1 MSQRTATVC
10 GALLAAVAVIV
21 GLSAAPVQAAT
32 VVTGAVFN
40 DPTLDSGH
48 TIVQDRIVSLIDGT
62 PAGARIRM
70 AMWYADDPTIPE
82 ALVAAQA
89 RGVNVQ
95 VIFDHKEVTLAPWT
109 TLSGALGTNLSAAS
123 WALACPADRG
133 CVGTRVLGN
142 VKAINHNKFYLFSS
156 TGGASDVVVQS
167 SANLHNGRDGLKG
180 WNNALIL
187 VGNTGIWNDY
197 NAYFE
202 DLKSQ
207 TPNNNYYDTRVPV
220 ASGNAKVH
228 HYPRQETSG
237 VSPYEDP
244 GEDTIATVLD
254 HVNCFGNSVVGTG
267 DGTHRTI
274 IRVAMDLFSRD
285 YLAEKLWNLDAAGCY
300 VEVALTYDPGT
311 GLQVTSMKDLLKAAG
326 SYHGPLVRYYCNS
339 DSIWIHSK
347 YLQIEGDYYGGPDRK
362 IVWTGSAN
370 WSTNSLRQSDETLLQ
385 LEDSTVYDAYTANF
399 QAIRD
404 SPTIRTA
411 ANGGAASC

>member
-1 MSQRTATVC
+1 MQRLL
-10 GALLAAVAVIV
+10 ALLAAIGLIV
-21 GLSAAPVQAAT
+21 GLSAMPAQAAT
-32 VVTGAVFN
+32 VVTEAVFN
-40 DPTLDSGH
+40 NPTVDSGH
-48 TIVQDRIVSLIDGT
+48 STIQDRIVALIDGT

-70 AMWYADDPTIPE
+70 SMYYADDATIPN
-82 ALVAAQA
+82 ALVAAHA
-89 RGVNVQ
+89 RGVDVQ
-95 VIFDHKEVTLAPWT
+95 VIFDSKETPLAPWA
-109 TLSGALGTNLSAAS
+109 TLTGALGTDLSAAS
-123 WALACPADRG
+123 WALTCPADRG
-133 CVGTRVLGN
+133 CIGTRQLGN

-156 TGGASDVVVQS
+156 TGGATNVVVQS

-202 DLKSQ
+202 DLKAQ
-207 TPNNNYYDTRVPV
+207 KPNNNYYDTRVPV

-228 HYPRQETSG
+228 HFPRQETSG
-237 VSPYEDP
+237 DSAYQDP
-244 GEDTIATVLD
+244 SEDTIETVLD
-254 HVNCFGNSVVGTG
+254 HVDCFGNSVVGTQ

-300 VEVALTYDPGT
+300 VEVAMTYDPGT
-311 GLQVTSMKDLLKAAG
+311 ALQVTSMKDLLKAAG
-326 SYHGPLVRYYCNS
+326 SYHGPLVRYYCNA

-347 YLQIEGDYYGGPDRK
+347 YLQVEGNYYGGADRK

-385 LEDSTVYDAYTANF
+385 LEDDTVFNAYTANF
-399 QAIRD
+399 VSIRD
-404 SPTIRTA
+404 SSTIRTA
-411 ANGGAASC
+411 TNGGSASC